1 MVYLDMIKK
10 LSPVLFLFLLLF
22 GVCDLWS
29 VPISDPGMVTPTGVH
44 ELTWKG
50 WFTISVLIV
59 MFVALIREIRPPD
72 IVMAVAA
79 GVLTVAGVISP
90 RQLLIGFSSDVLVTI
105 GLLCVVVRAW
115 EVNGLLNIFS
125 QYVLPK
131 TQNYYKQMFS
141 ILTPVAALSAF
152 MNNTVVVLMMS
163 PVLRKFA
170 LSMKQSPSKYLI
182 PLSYASIVGGFCTLI
197 GTSTNLIIDGLL
209 RQHNPSAGFTF
220 FELAYVGVPIAI
232 ISLVVIIFLG
242 KKLLPDRVDVAT
254 AVAEETLEFTGE
266 FIVSESCPLVHKII
280 KDVSGKYF
288 RGELL
293 VEIERDGRK
302 ITSPN
307 PFEVILEGDRLVFAG
322 DINQIAELHAIK
334 GLKSAADPHFELDVG
349 SSHFS
354 EVVVS
359 ANSFL
364 VGKTLKTVNFR
375 NNYGASVLAVYR
387 DGNRI
392 LGNVGDIILDAG
404 DTLVLLSSEEW
415 KGERFKRD
423 FYYIH
428 YDQKLTVFDKWRAGM
443 VLAIAFGMV
452 FLAVIGF
459 SILTA
464 VIAATLAY
472 VFTKSITIREAQR
485 SIIWNVLLLIACSFA
500 VAKAVEVTGVAA
512 YFAQILLTIFGTNP
526 FMLAGGIIFVVSMF
540 SQILSNN
547 TAALLLF
554 PIALNVAHLA
564 GYESLE
570 ALKSV
575 GVMVAVG
582 SSCAFMLPTGYQT
595 HMIVYGPGGYHLTDF
610 LKNGVVLNFLIIL
623 MGMALIPLIWP
634 LY

>member
-1 MVYLDMIKK
+1 MIKK
-10 LSPVLFLFLLLF
+10 LSLVLFFCF
-22 GVCDLWS
+22 VFAGPCSLWS
-29 VPISDPGMVTPTGVH
+29 ATVTDPGMLSPEGVR

-50 WFTISVLIV
+50 WFTIGVLILLL
-59 MFVALIREIRPPD
+59 VALIREVRPPD
-72 IVMAVAA
+72 IIMAVAA

-105 GLLCVVVRAW
+105 GLLCVVVRTW
-115 EVNGLLNIFS
+115 ELNGLLNLFS
-125 QYVLPK
+125 QHVLPK
-131 TQNYYKQMFS
+131 TQSYLKQMFG

-152 MNNTVVVLMMS
+152 MNNTVVVLMMT
-163 PVLRKFA
+163 PVLRKYA
-170 LSMKQSPSKYLI
+170 LSIKRSPSKYLI
-182 PLSYASIVGGFCTLI
+182 PLSYASFCTLI

-220 FELAYVGVPIAI
+220 FELSYIGLPIVV
-232 ISLVVIIFLG
+232 ISLIVIILVSRH
-242 KKLLPDRVDVAT
+242 LLPDRVDVAT

-266 FIVSESCPLVHKII
+266 FIVSEECPLIGKMIHE
-280 KDVSGKYF
+280 VSGKYF

-293 VEIERDGRK
+293 IEIEREGRK

-307 PFEVILEGDRLVFAG
+307 PFEFIHNEDRLVFAG
-322 DINQIAELHAIK
+322 DINQIAELHAIN

-364 VGKTLKTVNFR
+364 VGKTLKTINFR
-375 NNYGASVLAVYR
+375 NNYGASVMAVYR

-428 YDQKLTVFDKWRAGM
+428 YDQKLTVFDPFRATL
-443 VLAIAFGMV
+443 VFAIAVGMI
-452 FLAVIGF
+452 LMAVLGF

-464 VIAATLAY
+464 VIAASLLY

-526 FMLAGGIIFVVSMF
+526 FLLTGGVILVVSMF

-554 PIALNVAHLA
+554 PIALNVAQLA
-564 GYESLE
+564 GYDSLE
-570 ALKSV
+570 ALNSV

-582 SSCAFMLPTGYQT
+582 GSCAFMLPTGYQT

-610 LKNGVVLNFLIIL
+610 LKNGVIINFLIIFIG
-623 MGMALIPLIWP
+623 MGLIPLIWP
-634 LY
+634 LV